1 MPSPVQGFRFSAV
14 SAGIRKD
21 GRIDLA
27 LAAADRPVVAAGRVT
42 RNAVKAAPIVLAAER
57 LQKGLARGVLVNSG
71 CANACTGEAGLDAAR
86 RSTAALARVLGAED
100 QEIIPAST
108 GVIGALLP
116 AEKIEAR
123 VSELM
128 LKLSPTAMD
137 DFALAICTTDRWPK
151 VAYATI
157 EAPTGKASLLGIAKG
172 AGMIHP
178 NLGPPQATML
188 CFLFTDAV
196 VERPELEGALMEAT
210 DHTFNVC
217 SVDGDT
223 STNDLVLALASGA
236 AGVVARAEE
245 LMPAFE
251 TVCGTLARSM
261 VRDGEGAEHAV
272 DIVVRGLPSDGDARR
287 IAETVATS
295 LLVKTALFGKDA
307 NWGRLLAAAGRSG
320 VPFDPNAS
328 NVSIGGV
335 EIARGGI
342 AVGSEAEAEAQRRM
356 ADETY
361 VIELALGD
369 GPGRAVYI
377 TSDVG
382 HGYVDVNAGYRS

>member
-57 LQKGLARGVLVNSG
+57 LQKGLVRGVLVNSG
-71 CANACTGEAGLDAAR
+71 CANACTGAPGLDAAR
-86 RSTAALARVLGAED
+86 STTAALARVLGADEK
-100 QEIIPAST
+100 EIIPAST

-116 AEKIEAR
+116 SEKIEAR
-123 VSELM
+123 VSELF
-128 LKLSPTAMD
+128 LKLSPTSMD

-157 EAPTGKASLLGIAKG
+157 ESPKGKASLLGIAKG

-210 DHTFNVC
+210 DHTFNAC

-236 AGVVARAEE
+236 SGVVARAEE
-245 LMPAFE
+245 LMPALE

-272 DIVVRGLPSDGDARR
+272 DIVVRGLPSDAEARR
-287 IAETVATS
+287 IAETIATS

-335 EIARGGI
+335 EIARAGI

-356 ADETY
+356 AAETY